1 MIEAGKEER
10 GVEAEIRYVSPD
22 DREGWLALDAHLPP
36 EEFARKVRDRQG
48 YVLAAGDR
56 ILGVL
61 RWGLFWDSIPFCN
74 LLYLEESMRGRGYGS
89 RLMARWEAD
98 MRSRGCGMV
107 MTSTQAD
114 ETAQHF
120 YRKLGYQ
127 DLGGLPI
134 GMPGRGAPTELFFV
148 KEPAGEGSGPEEA
161 EK

>member
-1 MIEAGKEER
+1 M
-10 GVEAEIRYVSPD
+10 EAEIRYVSPE

-74 LLYLEESMRGRGYGS
+74 LLYLEESMRGRGCGS

-98 MRSRGCGMV
+98 MRSRGYGMV

-120 YRKLGYQ
+120 YRRLGYR
-127 DLGGLPI
+127 DCGGFV
-134 GMPGRGAPTELFFV
+134 MPVPGYEQPTELILA
-148 KEPAGEGSGPEEA
+148 KAISPGEA
-161 EK
+161 EV